1 MSFKISLSVHDLV
14 DFVLRSGDI
23 DTRIFN
29 NATMLE
35 GTRIHR
41 YYQSKMDANYKSEV
55 FLSYDCDYEEFLIH
69 IEGRADGIIDRG
81 DYVIVDE
88 IKSCV
93 GDLEEFHKK
102 HENWHLG
109 QAKLYAFLYCQQNKI
124 NEANIVL
131 TYISQEDQ
139 EQVKKFFYS
148 YKFDEL
154 QLFFLD
160 LLNEYLSYQKLI
172 RNHKIN
178 VRKSI
183 EGLKFPYKTLNLY
196 QNDLMDFVSDVEETS
211 GTRALIEA
219 PTGIGKT
226 ISVLYPSL
234 LNLKKYDRIFYL
246 TAKNSGKE
254 IVDDTLVNTIDEKL
268 GLKSIILTAKEKI
281 CPMNDSICNPDACPF
296 AKGYYDKIKAA
307 LMDAFLSNEVIYN
320 YDFIKEIQD
329 KYDICPFEYQLDL
342 SMFCDLIIGD
352 YNYIFDPFVYLK
364 RYIEKDLSNTLLLV
378 DEGHNLLDRCRN
390 MYSISFGTNDIEKA
404 KKSLKK
410 VQDKSIKNNLNKIKK
425 YLVSFNDLFDDNGI
439 LEVSEFEES
448 FMKMLSK
455 FHELYTS
462 LSSKDSKLIT
472 KEYKNLFNN
481 VNKFLKL
488 YELSS
493 SEDFFTHYFKKI
505 NDEEVEVNIYCATP
519 TKYVNLLTSRF
530 KNSIVFSATLNPFNY
545 YNELLFAGDE
555 STITV
560 AFDSPFDIERLNL
573 NISSNISIKYR
584 DRLTTLNSVIS
595 EIVAFVSV
603 KKGNYFVF
611 VPSFEYLKLL
621 KNELFLDGVDFI
633 YQEKEMSEKS
643 KKEFIKNFTEESEN
657 SKVGICVLG
666 GSFSESISLV
676 GETLIGVIVIGVGMP
691 SISYEN
697 NVLKKYYDS
706 IGLDGFY
713 YAYVIPG
720 MKNVIQGVGRLIR
733 TKNDYGSVLL
743 IDDRYKQSNYR
754 KLFRK
759 EWKNAKNVKNDY
771 EIIENLNIFYKKIL
785 NQ

>member
-1 MSFKISLSVHDLV
+1 
-14 DFVLRSGDI
+14 
-23 DTRIFN
+23 
-29 NATMLE
+29 
-35 GTRIHR
+35 
-41 YYQSKMDANYKSEV
+41 
-55 FLSYDCDYEEFLIH
+55 
-69 IEGRADGIIDRG
+69 
-81 DYVIVDE
+81 
-88 IKSCV
+88 
-93 GDLEEFHKK
+93 
-102 HENWHLG
+102 
-109 QAKLYAFLYCQQNKI
+109 
-124 NEANIVL
+124 
-131 TYISQEDQ
+131 
-139 EQVKKFFYS
+139 
-148 YKFDEL
+148 
-154 QLFFLD
+154 
-160 LLNEYLSYQKLI
+160 
-172 RNHKIN
+172 
-178 VRKSI
+178 
-183 EGLKFPYKTLNLY
+183 
-196 QNDLMDFVSDVEETS
+196 
-211 GTRALIEA
+211 
-219 PTGIGKT
+219 
-226 ISVLYPSL
+226 
-234 LNLKKYDRIFYL
+234 
-246 TAKNSGKE
+246 
-254 IVDDTLVNTIDEKL
+254 
-268 GLKSIILTAKEKI
+268 
-281 CPMNDSICNPDACPF
+281 
-296 AKGYYDKIKAA
+296 
-307 LMDAFLSNEVIYN
+307 
-320 YDFIKEIQD
+320 
-329 KYDICPFEYQLDL
+329 
-342 SMFCDLIIGD
+342 
-352 YNYIFDPFVYLK
+352 
-364 RYIEKDLSNTLLLV
+364 
-378 DEGHNLLDRCRN
+378 

-611 VPSFEYLKLL
+611 VPSFDYLKLL

-666 GSFSESISLV
+666 GSFSESINLV

-759 EWKNAKNVKNDY
+759 ERKNAKNVKNDY